1 MGLIKD
7 VSTWDRKTYGN
18 KQITLRVLVECEM
31 GSTNKYEYDDDR
43 NMMVIV
49 RKLHKDYPY
58 PFSYGSIP
66 QTLAEDGDPLDAILF
81 CSDVIRSGTVV
92 NAIPVG
98 IIKTI
103 DDGEQDDKIL
113 CVPFYER
120 DIGIDLKKVVHYIQ
134 NYKYPDQSKTTFTG
148 IGTAED
154 AIEAIKLCH
163 KRFKVNCQ

>member
-1 MGLIKD
+1 MGLIRD
-7 VSTWDRKTYGN
+7 ISPWDKATYGN

-31 GSTNKYEYDDDR
+31 GSTNKYEYDDEND
-43 NMMVIV
+43 MMVIV
-49 RKLHKDYPY
+49 RRLHNDYPY

-81 CSDVIRSGTVV
+81 CSEVIRSKTVV

-103 DDGEQDDKIL
+103 DAGEQDDKIL

-120 DIGIDLKKVVHYIQ
+120 DIKIDLKKVVHYIQ
-134 NYKYPDQSKTTFTG
+134 NYKYPEQSKTVFTG
-148 IGTAED
+148 IGTADD
-154 AIEAIKLCH
+154 AIEAIKECH
-163 KRFKVNCQ
+163 RRFKVNCQ